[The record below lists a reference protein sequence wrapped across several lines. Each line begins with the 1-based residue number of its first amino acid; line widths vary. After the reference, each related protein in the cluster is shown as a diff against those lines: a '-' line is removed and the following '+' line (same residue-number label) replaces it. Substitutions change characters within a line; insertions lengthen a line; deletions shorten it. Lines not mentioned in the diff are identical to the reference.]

1 MVQDRVSNKSIV
13 KSSSE
18 KNWIELIIFGKNIT
32 KNNLKKSFPTSL
44 HLWNRPYDIK
54 GDEKEK

>member
-1 MVQDRVSNKSIV
+1 MVQDCILNKSIV

-18 KNWIELIIFGKNIT
+18 KNWIELIIFGKNKT
-32 KNNLKKSFPTSL
+32 KNNLKKSSPTSL
-44 HLWNRPYDIK
+44 HLWNRPYGIK